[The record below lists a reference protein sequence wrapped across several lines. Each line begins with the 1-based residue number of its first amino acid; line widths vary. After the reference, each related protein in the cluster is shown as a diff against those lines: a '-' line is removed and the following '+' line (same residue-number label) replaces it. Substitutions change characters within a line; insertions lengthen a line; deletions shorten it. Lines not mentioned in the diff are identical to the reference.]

1 MEILGLFERF
11 CPQTIDL
18 NKENEMKRESLE
30 LDVIWRLKLGNLLK
44 VRDLLREWR
53 TFLKEHVSDT
63 DGT

>member
-1 MEILGLFERF
+1 
-11 CPQTIDL
+11 
-18 NKENEMKRESLE
+18 MKRKSLE

-53 TFLKEHVSDT
+53 TFLKEHASDT